1 MEISLRHEFPTP
13 DIRMGLRTNMG
24 NSRTSNSTEAVQIVP
39 FLSAEDHR
47 VLAISHD
54 TTLQRAMLVSVV
66 NVHSADSFLF
76 LWIRGKLLS
85 LGAHK

>member
-1 MEISLRHEFPTP
+1 MEISLRPEFPTP

-24 NSRTSNSTEAVQIVP
+24 NSRTSNSTEAVQILP

-47 VLAISHD
+47 VLAINHD

-66 NVHSADSFLF
+66 EYPFS
-76 LWIRGKLLS
+76 
-85 LGAHK
+85 